1 MTASFIIKLKNQ
13 DLISTLTHSLTHRVS
28 HDLQCSAPR
37 LRGLHRRRWLRPGLH
52 RAQDAPPAEVGVA
65 GGLRRAGGQRA
76 LQRALPARGRLRR
89 AAARAL
95 PAHGTVA
102 SLAMYMKACCKL
114 SADMSLI
121 VCHLCTY
128 IHCVCVVSG
137 RTGDHCHA
145 GAGGGCLQLHQQ
157 GLHLVSLVLT
167 AHW

>member
-1 MTASFIIKLKNQ
+1 MTFSVALLVYVAFTAAAGFGLASTALKTPLPQKWVWLVGFGVLAANALCNALYQ
-13 DLISTLTHSLTHRVS
+13 HGGAFAALLPALYPLMV
-28 HDLQCSAPR
+28 L
-37 LRGLHRRRWLRPGLH
+37 LHRS
-52 RAQDAPPAEVGVA
+52 
-65 GGLRRAGGQRA
+65 
-76 LQRALPARGRLRR
+76 
-89 AAARAL
+89 
-95 PAHGTVA
+95 

-145 GAGGGCLQLHQQ
+145 GAGGGCIQLHQQ